1 MLVRRGSLSK
11 GVLGAGGGVTRECGL
26 RLDKPRGQSWA
37 RRWEAGQGPGLEARS
52 GYGGAPTWRTEP
64 HSGVLQPQQD
74 AVPGAG
80 RVAAPA
86 GCITAQTS
94 SLRVAALDGP
104 RLQPTSAPRARHS
117 LLGPAFIPGCSP
129 RAHQRGD
136 SAQSGWAF
144 RTGVGQ
150 RGLAGTHGL
159 ASPNAR
165 GFHVT
170 QVNGN
175 SPLQRKSLKK
185 KRRLRG
191 LTAHGAPL
199 LHHPGVGL
207 LWPEPSSS
215 LDTEPCLE
223 DADYGGRGE
232 GAGDCFGSGFSRGQ
246 GAQAVSKN
254 KRKSQQSQGSLL
266 RGVHWA
272 HQSHSTHRPPS
283 RDPGHKWLTVAAGA
297 CGAG

>member
-11 GVLGAGGGVTRECGL
+11 GGLGAGGGVTRECGL

-37 RRWEAGQGPGLEARS
+37 RRWEAGQGPELEARS

-199 LHHPGVGL
+199 LHHPGWGSSGLSLPPAWTLSPAWRTLIMGVGGRAL
-207 LWPEPSSS
+207 GTVLALGFPEAKVLRLFLRTRGSHSKAKGPSSEVS
-215 LDTEPCLE
+215 TGLTSPTPRT
-223 DADYGGRGE
+223 APP
-232 GAGDCFGSGFSRGQ
+232 AGIQATSG
-246 GAQAVSKN
+246 
-254 KRKSQQSQGSLL
+254 
-266 RGVHWA
+266 
-272 HQSHSTHRPPS
+272 
-283 RDPGHKWLTVAAGA
+283 
-297 CGAG
+297 